1 MKKIGL
7 AAVGSYVPEEKLT
20 NGDLEK
26 MVDTSDEWITSR
38 TGIKERRIAPNH
50 MHASDLA
57 AKAAADCLAQ
67 TSTRHHPQL
76 LIAATSTAEKN
87 VPNQASIIAQKLK
100 LSPLAAFDLN
110 AACSG
115 LVYALAVGWSLMQTQ
130 GYDHTLITAGEK
142 LSRFVDYKDRATCVL
157 FGDAGAA
164 LLLSADEP
172 EHEILTVEL
181 GADPSGADL
190 VVMGGMGDE
199 FYFRQD
205 GRNVFKFAVEKMG
218 SLIDLL
224 KARLGL
230 KDDDRYFIIPH
241 QANSRI
247 LEAVARNK
255 RIPEERFI
263 SNIAKYGNTSAA
275 SIGLA
280 LKEAWAE
287 QRFTKGDY
295 LFLIGFGGGL
305 SWAAAA
311 VRW

>member
-1 MKKIGL
+1 MRKIGL
-7 AAVGSYVPEEKLT
+7 VAVGSYVPDEKLT
-20 NGDLEK
+20 NHDLEK
-26 MVDTSDEWITSR
+26 MVDTTDEWITAR
-38 TGIKERRIAPNH
+38 TGIKERRIAPDQI
-50 MHASDLA
+50 HASDLA
-57 AKAAADCLAQ
+57 TKAAADCLAR
-67 TSTRHHPQL
+67 TPYRPQL
-76 LIAATSTAEKN
+76 LIAATSTAEKS
-87 VPNQASIIAQKLK
+87 VPNQASIIAQRLN
-100 LSPLAAFDLN
+100 LSNLAAFDLN

-115 LVYALAVGWSLMQTQ
+115 LVYALAVGWSLMRTE
-130 GYDHTLITAGEK
+130 GYDHALITAGEK
-142 LSRFVDYKDRATCVL
+142 LSRFVDYQDRATCIL

-164 LLLSADEP
+164 LLLSAEEP

-190 VVMGGMGDE
+190 VVMGGLDDE
-199 FYFRQD
+199 YYFHQD

-255 RIPEERFI
+255 RIPPERFI

-280 LKEAWAE
+280 LKEAWDE
-287 QRFTKGDY
+287 NRFRKGDY